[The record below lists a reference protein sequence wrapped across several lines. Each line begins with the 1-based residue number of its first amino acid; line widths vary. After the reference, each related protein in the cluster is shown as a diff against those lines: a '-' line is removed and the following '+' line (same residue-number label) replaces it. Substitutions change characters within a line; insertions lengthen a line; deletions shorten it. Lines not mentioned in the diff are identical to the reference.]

1 MSSTSLA
8 ELFSELLDRQVT
20 KEEIEDSNKRES
32 LLYDANELLSDV
44 DENFYVKIVEIT
56 EVSRDD
62 FEWRMVNWCG

>member
-8 ELFSELLDRQVT
+8 GLFSELLDRQVT

-32 LLYDANELLSDV
+32 LLYDANELLSYI

-62 FEWRMVNWCG
+62 FEWRMVN